1 MQCQNCSAP
10 LPDQAS
16 FCNVCGT
23 SQAAVVL
30 CPQCGA
36 SLGPGQKYCIQC
48 GAEASATRVATQD
61 GAQKGIPPAPARGRS
76 NRLPMLIGLVAL
88 LLIVAG
94 AGTGKT
100 GTLAARVAHLIESGV
115 APERILLLTFTRR
128 AAAELMNRAGSLSD
142 SEASARVWGGTFHS
156 VSNTSEHL
164 WQREL
169 K

>member
-36 SLGPGQKYCIQC
+36 SLKPGQKYCIQC
-48 GAEASATRVATQD
+48 GAEASATRATTGNGD
-61 GAQKGIPPAPARGRS
+61 QKAVPPAPARGRS

-88 LLIVAG
+88 LIIVAG
-94 AGTGKT
+94 AA
-100 GTLAARVAHLIESGV
+100 GTL
-115 APERILLLTFTRR
+115 LLLKQRDESQRAVAQAVVFEVVTNDVVHSGSVFRWRR
-128 AAAELMNRAGSLSD
+128 PSAGSG
-142 SEASARVWGGTFHS
+142 AR
-156 VSNTSEHL
+156 
-164 WQREL
+164 
-169 K
+169 